1 MRPFLLLLTGLISQQ
16 INGTTSRQAESLSY
30 NDTVSQSSTATSQDL
45 TANIDFRTAV
55 RLMLENNNAIKAAEK
70 NTELA
75 RRQSQLINAS
85 WFPTITM
92 TGTYA
97 MMSNKISVNQE
108 YAPLLDPLKEKY
120 ADDFLVPNVLNFIS
134 KELGDLSFNVPV
146 IDDDFGSIDLEV
158 IYPLFTGVKRIYANK
173 LAKDNESLS
182 EIAKESIGATK
193 YLELANIYFSLSL
206 NESMIKVLNESHDMT
221 KHHYSQ
227 AVKMENIG
235 MFDKAER
242 LIVKVAL
249 DESDRNLKSAE
260 NQNEVLK
267 NALYTIIG
275 LRDNKPTSQQVSQQ
289 VDKTND
295 KKQNISTTTSLFLNE
310 QYPSLDWFKD
320 MMRKNSYVYKQSE
333 LHNDISKNTLRMS
346 RSNYFPV
353 ISVFGKQTIAS
364 YHVPNNLIP
373 NTVGGINLA
382 WDIFDGLA
390 RERNIQMTKI
400 ESEIIS
406 ETQQNLKNEL
416 EVAVDEWHANL
427 KQAVVNAK
435 DLQSSL
441 DLAEEVYKIRKKSF
455 AEGLCTSQQVLDA
468 LNLLN
473 KTKLLLLTTYFEY
486 DIALANLC
494 CLCGIPEYFEAFINE

>member
-1 MRPFLLLLTGLISQQ
+1 MKPFLLFLTVLISLQV
-16 INGTTSRQAESLSY
+16 ESQNLT
-30 NDTVSQSSTATSQDL
+30 DTVSQSSTANSQNL

-75 RRQSQLINAS
+75 RRQSQFINAS

-92 TGTYA
+92 TGTYTL
-97 MMSNKISVNQE
+97 MSNKISVNQE

-120 ADDFLVPNVLNFIS
+120 ADDFLVPDVLNFIS
-134 KELGDLSFNVPV
+134 NELGDLSFDVPV
-146 IDDDFGSIDLEV
+146 FDNDFGSIDLEV

-182 EIAKESIGATK
+182 EITKESVGATK

-206 NESMIKVLNESHDMT
+206 NESMIKVLNETHEMT
-221 KHHYSQ
+221 KNHYSQ

-267 NALYTIIG
+267 NALLTIIG
-275 LRDNKPTSQQVSQQ
+275 QQDKESTSQQVIQHSTANSQS
-289 VDKTND
+289 
-295 KKQNISTTTSLFLNE
+295 ISTSTSLFLNE
-310 QYPSLDWFKD
+310 QYPSLEWFKD

-333 LHNDISKNTLRMS
+333 LHDDISKNTLRMS
-346 RSNYFPV
+346 KSNYFPI
-353 ISVFGKQTIAS
+353 ISVFGKQTIVS

-373 NTVGGINLA
+373 NTIGGINFA

-390 RERNIQMTKI
+390 RERNIQKVKI
-400 ESEIIS
+400 ESEIVG

-416 EVAVDEWHANL
+416 EVAVDEWYANL

-435 DLQSSL
+435 DLKSSL
-441 DLAEEVYKIRKKSF
+441 ELAEEVYKIRKKSF

-494 CLCGIPEYFEAFINE
+494 CLCGIPEYFEAFINEE

>member
-1 MRPFLLLLTGLISQQ
+1 MKPFLLLLTGLISQQ
-16 INGTTSRQAESLSY
+16 INGTTSQQAESLSY

-134 KELGDLSFNVPV
+134 NELGDLSFDVPV
-146 IDDDFGSIDLEV
+146 IDNDFGSIDFEV

-249 DESDRNLKSAE
+249 DESDRNLKSSE

-275 LRDNKPTSQQVSQQ
+275 LRDNKSTSQQVSQQ
-289 VDKTND
+289 VDNTTDNG
-295 KKQNISTTTSLFLNE
+295 QNISTTTSLFLNE

-333 LHNDISKNTLRMS
+333 LHDDISKNTLRMS

-400 ESEIIS
+400 ESDIIS

>member
-1 MRPFLLLLTGLISQQ
+1 MRPFLLFLTGLISQQ
-16 INGTTSRQAESLSY
+16 INGTTSQQAESLSY

-55 RLMLENNNAIKAAEK
+55 RLMLENNKAIKAAEK

-85 WFPTITM
+85 WFPTVTM

-120 ADDFLVPNVLNFIS
+120 ANDFLVPNVLNFIS
-134 KELGDLSFNVPV
+134 KELGDLSFDVPV
-146 IDDDFGSIDLEV
+146 IDNDFGSIDLEV

-275 LRDNKPTSQQVSQQ
+275 LRDNKSTSQQVSQQ
-289 VDKTND
+289 VNKTND
-295 KKQNISTTTSLFLNE
+295 KKQNISTSTSLFLNE
-310 QYPSLDWFKD
+310 KYPSLDWFKD

-333 LHNDISKNTLRMS
+333 LHDDISKNTLRMS

-400 ESEIIS
+400 ESDIIS

>member
-75 RRQSQLINAS
+75 KRQSQLINAS

-134 KELGDLSFNVPV
+134 NELGDLSFNVPV
-146 IDDDFGSIDLEV
+146 IDNDFGSIDLEV

-275 LRDNKPTSQQVSQQ
+275 LRDNKSTSQQVSQQ
-289 VDKTND
+289 VNKTND
-295 KKQNISTTTSLFLNE
+295 KRQNISTSTSLFLNE

-364 YHVPNNLIP
+364 YQVPNNLIP

-435 DLQSSL
+435 DLKSSL